1 MKRTKKI
8 ALIAL
13 AVMLMA
19 VCFIFGASAESFEE
33 GIFTYE
39 VENEKATITDINGT
53 DGTELIIPDT
63 LGGYE
68 VAKIQR
74 YAFNNRYSG
83 YSVSET
89 NKYFSVDE
97 SRALFNKDKTKIY
110 AYPAFNTQKTYK
122 IPDSVEIIGTCAFMQ
137 SIYLKDLQL
146 PENLRIIE
154 EQGIRSAWC
163 ALGEIYLSEK
173 VEKLE

>member
-1 MKRTKKI
+1 MKKTKKI

-13 AVMLMA
+13 AVVLMA
-19 VCFIFGASAESFEE
+19 VCFVFGASAESFEE
-33 GIFTYE
+33 GIFTYK
-39 VENEKATITDINGT
+39 VENEKATITYINGT

-68 VAKIQR
+68 VAEIQR

-97 SRALFNKDKTKIY
+97 SGALFNKDKTKIF
-110 AYPAFNTQKTYK
+110 AY
-122 IPDSVEIIGTCAFMQ
+122 
-137 SIYLKDLQL
+137 
-146 PENLRIIE
+146 
-154 EQGIRSAWC
+154 
-163 ALGEIYLSEK
+163 
-173 VEKLE
+173 